1 MARGGMTT
9 KVPHGGPSF
18 HLAAVLPYRIRIEG
32 GPVPCGDSSSKTLHT
47 IDQCSEYLCHTGKVH
62 HVQWGDY
69 QSEWFDH
76 VSPLWC
82 VLGSLQYRWGSHP
95 ADILHSGNLCSAG
108 LPSQQPL
115 CPSRILQWF
124 LPAMYRR
131 SLLSGGAVK
140 VVFMV
145 RGSGHHEKSV
155 RKTCVVREFGEHLW
169 YERLQIAATRPLISA
184 LVSHRMNWYPG
195 FSADSSRG
203 NTA

>member
-18 HLAAVLPYRIRIEG
+18 HLAAVLPYQIRIEG

-47 IDQCSEYLCHTGKVH
+47 IGQCSEYLCHTDKAH

-69 QSEWFDH
+69 QSERFGSCKPTVMRSRQSS
-76 VSPLWC
+76 VS
-82 VLGSLQYRWGSHP
+82 VGSHP

-108 LPSQQPL
+108 PASQQPL

-124 LPAMYRR
+124 LPAMYGR
-131 SLLSGGAVK
+131 SLLQGGAVK
-140 VVFMV
+140 VVVMV

-155 RKTCVVREFGEHLW
+155 AKPVL
-169 YERLQIAATRPLISA
+169 
-184 LVSHRMNWYPG
+184 
-195 FSADSSRG
+195 
-203 NTA
+203 